1 MIISA
6 LILILLGVLV
16 LASYLDIK
24 YKAVPSVLLTS
35 MIFVVLLLRPE
46 NVYFG
51 LVAFVFAILIRDL
64 INDVAGLDFGNA
76 DIKIFIVMGLLVG
89 NLGSLFALIIVFS
102 IFQLVYTL
110 MWRNLVSN
118 EEEMPFI
125 PCLTAVFIAMA
136 LSGGF
141 A

>member
-1 MIISA
+1 MMIPA

-35 MIFVVLLLRPE
+35 MIFIVLLLRPE
-46 NVYFG
+46 NIYFG
-51 LVAFVFAILIRDL
+51 LVAFVFAILIKDL

-76 DIKIFIVMGLLVG
+76 DIKIFIVMGLLVS
-89 NLGSLFALIIVFS
+89 NLGSLLGLIGVFL
-102 IFQLVYTL
+102 IFQFVYTL
-110 MWRNLVSN
+110 LWRGLVSN

-125 PCLTAVFIAMA
+125 PCLTAVYIAIA
-136 LSGGF
+136 LTGGF